1 MGKKLLSLL
10 LVLVLCLSC
19 ALGLAETEE
28 TEEAAVEQMESAII
42 KVEEE
47 TEEAEEAETEVDEA
61 ETEADE
67 AETEADEAETEAAG
81 DDDFINF
88 TPVVLNN
95 LGRSASEF
103 MASGSMRAALTVL
116 CALELDLQLGNDEAE
131 WMYALLNTSYVAVSD
146 DAILVVYLMGEAQDA
161 VLLFAP
167 EIEMTSYYI
176 FDSIGS
182 TVMAEAILEAMDC
195 TYYENDASDISDAI
209 SALSEALND

>member
-10 LVLVLCLSC
+10 LVLVLCMSC

-47 TEEAEEAETEVDEA
+47 TEEAEEAETE
-61 ETEADE
+61 ADE
-67 AETEADEAETEAAG
+67 AETEVDEEETEAAG
-81 DDDFINF
+81 DDDFIYF

-95 LGRSASEF
+95 LGVSASEF
-103 MASGSMRAALTVL
+103 MASGSSRAALTVL

>member
-10 LVLVLCLSC
+10 LVLVLCMSC

-61 ETEADE
+61 KTEADE
-67 AETEADEAETEAAG
+67 AETEVAG
-81 DDDFINF
+81 DDDFIYF

>member
-47 TEEAEEAETEVDEA
+47 TEETEEAEEAEVEVEEA
-61 ETEADE
+61 ET
-67 AETEADEAETEAAG
+67 ETEAAG
-81 DDDFINF
+81 DDDFIYF